1 MLGGIGGKRRRGGQR
16 MTHEPPGEG
25 SEVEPKSTVEMFGI
39 DVGCG
44 IYRRY
49 LMIHV
54 DPTGKLSGFL
64 SDSHK

>member
-1 MLGGIGGKRRRGGQR
+1 MGS
-16 MTHEPPGEG
+16 HEPPGEG